1 MKKIIND
8 PFDVTDETIEGI
20 LAAHPDH
27 LKRVGDTGRAL
38 VRQDAPV
45 PGKVGIVT
53 GGGSGHLPTFLGYVG
68 PGLADGVAVGNVF
81 SSPGPQPMLDC
92 IKAVDSGAGV
102 LILFGNY
109 QGDCMNFEM
118 AARSAREL
126 GIDVEMAIM
135 HDDVASAP
143 PSRRENRRG
152 VAGLYYA
159 YKLLGARA
167 EQRASLAELKDLA
180 ADVMEHVR
188 TVGVALTACTVPA
201 AGKPTFHIADDEMEL
216 GMGIHGEPGV
226 ERGKLETADALAKRM
241 VQMIVDDMRLDAG
254 SEVSVLVN
262 GLGATPPEELYVFYR
277 GVREALTTLG
287 IEDRRTF
294 IGEYATALE
303 MAGCSLSL
311 LRLNDTFKELLDVP
325 CHSPFLLQKH

>member
-8 PFDVTDETIEGI
+8 PFDITDEALEGI
-20 LAAHPDH
+20 LAAHSDH
-27 LKRVGDTGRAL
+27 LRLVGETGRAL
-38 VRQDAPV
+38 VRKDAPV

-109 QGDCMNFEM
+109 QGDRMNFEM
-118 AARSAREL
+118 AARSAKEL
-126 GIDVEMAIM
+126 GIDVEMAVM

-143 PSRRENRRG
+143 AARSEDRRG

-159 YKLLGARA
+159 YRLLGARA
-167 EQRASLAELKDLA
+167 EQRASLAELKEMSV
-180 ADVMEHVR
+180 DVMAHVR
-188 TVGVALTACTVPA
+188 TVGVALASCTVPA
-201 AGKPTFHIADDEMEL
+201 AGKPTFQIADDEMEL

-226 ERGKLETADALAKRM
+226 ERSKLETADALAKRM

-277 GVREALTTLG
+277 GVRKALSALD
-287 IEDRRTF
+287 IKDRRAF

-311 LRLNDTFKELLDVP
+311 LRLNQTFNELLDVP